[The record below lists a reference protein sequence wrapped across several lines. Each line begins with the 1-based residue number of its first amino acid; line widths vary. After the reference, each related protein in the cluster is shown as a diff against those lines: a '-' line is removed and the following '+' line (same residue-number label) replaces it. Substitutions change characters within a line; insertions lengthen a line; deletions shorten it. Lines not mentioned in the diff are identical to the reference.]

1 MALGNTTQL
10 IDGFDRT
17 ISYLRLSVTDR
28 CDFRC
33 QYCMAETMQFL
44 PRAEVLSIEELLRT
58 AKLFTELGVK
68 KIRITGG
75 EPLIRR
81 GVDALFQGIGQ
92 LPGLETLALT
102 TNASHL
108 TESALR
114 LRQAGV
120 NSINISLDSL
130 RPERFRDITRIGKL
144 ETVLRGIDAAV
155 QAGFEK
161 IRLNAVILEG
171 LNRDEV
177 LPLTRFALDKQIGIA
192 FIEEMPLGQ
201 VNLGS
206 KVLSYV
212 SSDELIDELST
223 HYALEPVSNSQTAG
237 PSRNFLIAGT
247 QTHVGFI
254 SPHSNNFCGSCNRLR
269 ISAEGRLLMCLGNE
283 ESIDLRQLM
292 RAGDSDQSIKT
303 AIIESLSL
311 KPERH
316 VFDRPDEPQIM
327 RFMNATGG

>member
-1 MALGNTTQL
+1 MALDNTTQL